1 MLLCYSWP
9 VNDIRRLSVG
19 RFLQNLSFAAPIQTL
34 FFQARGLSLSQ
45 IMILQSILLG
55 SALLLEIPTGILGDR
70 IGKKKSIVFGV
81 GCALL
86 AWIPWF
92 LATDV
97 WTFSI
102 AFVLLGASQAF
113 ISGSDQAL
121 LYELLASKGQQRN
134 MQKTYGIYLAMSTF
148 GFALAGLI
156 GGFLAADQTL
166 TEFIR
171 LYVFSAAAQVCAFI
185 LFLTVREP
193 ALSVSDVKIASSER
207 RIFHTALHL
216 LRNNRGLRRIV
227 LLSVLTAPFS
237 IALLML
243 FQPYFVLSSVP
254 TPWFGIALFLSSL
267 AASGSKIFAHRLEE
281 TFGMEWAAFLSTV
294 LPGILWVLMALVF
307 HPAIAVLLFILSD
320 AAGNLR
326 DPIFADYMNRHI
338 PSSSRATTLSAISL
352 ITSLYVLLM
361 QPVVGVLADIDL
373 RYAFI
378 GMGVIII
385 ASATVFRIRRSHVD
399 TVVL

>member
-1 MLLCYSWP
+1 M
-9 VNDIRRLSVG
+9 NDIQRLSIG

-34 FFQARGLSLSQ
+34 FFQARGLSLGQ

-55 SALLLEIPTGILGDR
+55 SVLLLEIPTGMLGDR
-70 IGKKKSIVFGV
+70 IGKKRSVVLGV
-81 GCALL
+81 ACALL

-102 AFVLLGASQAF
+102 AFALLGASQAF

-121 LYELLASKGQQRN
+121 LYELLASKGKQKD
-134 MQKTYGIYLAMSTF
+134 MQKTYGMYLAMSTF

-156 GGFLAADQTL
+156 GGFLAMEQTL
-166 TEFIR
+166 AEFMR
-171 LYVFSAAAQVCAFI
+171 LYAFSAAAQIFAFT
-185 LFLTVREP
+185 LFLSVREP
-193 ALSVSDVKIASSER
+193 TLPVSDVQIAPTEH
-207 RIFHTALHL
+207 RILFTALHV
-216 LRNNRGLRRIV
+216 LRNKRGLRRIV
-227 LLSVLTAPFS
+227 MLSVLTAPFS
-237 IALLML
+237 VALLTF
-243 FQPYFVLSSVP
+243 FQPYFVLSSVA

-267 AASGSKIFAHRLEE
+267 AASCSKMFAHRLEE
-281 TFGMEWAAFLSTV
+281 VLGMEWAAFLSTL

-338 PSSSRATTLSAISL
+338 PSSARATTLSAISL
-352 ITSLYVLLM
+352 ITSLYLLLM
-361 QPVVGVLADIDL
+361 QPIVGVLADIDL
-373 RYAFI
+373 RYAFGSMGCIILI
-378 GMGVIII
+378 GAIIFRLKEKHVI
-385 ASATVFRIRRSHVD
+385 APSMNFVSKV
-399 TVVL
+399 

>member
-1 MLLCYSWP
+1 
-9 VNDIRRLSVG
+9 VNDIQRLSIG

-34 FFQARGLSLSQ
+34 FFQARGLSLGQ

-55 SALLLEIPTGILGDR
+55 SALLLEIPTGMLGDR
-70 IGKKKSIVFGV
+70 IGKKRSIVLGV

-97 WTFSI
+97 WTFSV

-121 LYELLASKGQQRN
+121 LYELLTSKGRQKD
-134 MQKTYGIYLAMSTF
+134 MQKTYGMYLAMSTF

-156 GGFLAADQTL
+156 GGFLAMEQTL
-166 TEFIR
+166 AEFIR
-171 LYVFSAAAQVCAFI
+171 LYAFSAAAQIFAFI
-185 LFLTVREP
+185 LFLSVREP
-193 ALSVSDVKIASSER
+193 TLPVSDVQIAPAER
-207 RIFHTALHL
+207 RILFTAFHVLKS
-216 LRNNRGLRRIV
+216 NGGLRGIV
-227 LLSVLTAPFS
+227 MLSVLTAPFS
-237 IALLML
+237 VALLML

-281 TFGMEWAAFLSTV
+281 TLGMEWAAFLSTV

-338 PSSSRATTLSAISL
+338 PSSARATTLSAISL
-352 ITSLYVLLM
+352 ITSLYLLLM
-361 QPVVGVLADIDL
+361 QPIVGVLADIDL
-373 RYAFI
+373 RYAFFC
-378 GMGVIII
+378 MGGIII
-385 ASATVFRIRRSHVD
+385 VGAIVFRIRKSHIVPQM
-399 TVVL
+399 